1 MTWQVHFTRRWL
13 SWPAEP
19 RPLLTLWEPGDLVAW
34 LKAEGIL
41 DGLPFLLD
49 PAGGYD
55 VALNRY
61 FLRAQISAAPKNT
74 QRAIAYDLAN
84 WLSFLWCN
92 RRRTDWRDAT
102 SDDRAA
108 YQRWRRR
115 DPDGPNVAGST
126 WAREVA
132 TVNRFYRWAVGQG
145 LVVESPIEQRP
156 ARARRG
162 RDRWTGDR
170 ETPAEHPHDA
180 RRHKL
185 AWLPPTSYRTWRDVG
200 VRGYRH
206 DGLADP
212 SFRGRHASRNQ
223 AFCDLMVRT
232 GLRLA
237 EQTSLTRFELPER
250 DPARANVPFWLPA
263 AVAKWGSA
271 RWVYVPAGVLR
282 AAWDYLEL
290 ERAEAVAQAQAAGRY
305 EQLDDA
311 LVVEDPT
318 RPRVRVGGRWVGVAR
333 LDPEE
338 RARLLVAGPQGLEP
352 AALWLRD
359 DGLPTTTKAWQGVF
373 TDANARC
380 RRRGVRLRCH
390 PHMLR
395 HSFAVITLERLQR
408 GHLRDLERKH
418 PDYRRSY
425 QMVFG
430 DPLRWVSIRL
440 GHASIETTMK
450 YLHALAELELETKLA
465 LVPDEWEP
473 LELHPDDIAA
483 ELATR
488 HRSPAAELGAGGGAG
503 EEAEPAE

>member
-1 MTWQVHFTRRWL
+1 
-13 SWPAEP
+13 
-19 RPLLTLWEPGDLVAW
+19 
-34 LKAEGIL
+34 
-41 DGLPFLLD
+41 
-49 PAGGYD
+49 
-55 VALNRY
+55 
-61 FLRAQISAAPKNT
+61 
-74 QRAIAYDLAN
+74 
-84 WLSFLWCN
+84 
-92 RRRTDWRDAT
+92 
-102 SDDRAA
+102 
-108 YQRWRRR
+108 
-115 DPDGPNVAGST
+115 
-126 WAREVA
+126 
-132 TVNRFYRWAVGQG
+132 
-145 LVVESPIEQRP
+145 
-156 ARARRG
+156 
-162 RDRWTGDR
+162 
-170 ETPAEHPHDA
+170 
-180 RRHKL
+180 
-185 AWLPPTSYRTWRDVG
+185 
-200 VRGYRH
+200 
-206 DGLADP
+206 
-212 SFRGRHASRNQ
+212 
-223 AFCDLMVRT
+223 
-232 GLRLA
+232 
-237 EQTSLTRFELPER
+237 
-250 DPARANVPFWLPA
+250 
-263 AVAKWGSA
+263 
-271 RWVYVPAGVLR
+271 LR